1 MARPIIRRRRMDRP
15 PSSRQPRFGP
25 PLRARSVSHWP
36 GRIVTRE
43 ALGGKARRAL
53 TLRIGHQ
60 ARFGC
65 LAEVSHGREG
75 WRARMGKRMVMT
87 TRKEVI
93 RALERLHETRARLAS
108 IRDRW
113 IHPSVAC

>member
-1 MARPIIRRRRMDRP
+1 
-15 PSSRQPRFGP
+15 
-25 PLRARSVSHWP
+25 
-36 GRIVTRE
+36 
-43 ALGGKARRAL
+43 
-53 TLRIGHQ
+53 
-60 ARFGC
+60 
-65 LAEVSHGREG
+65 
-75 WRARMGKRMVMT
+75 MGKRMVMT